1 MKSFTEI
8 KSILHEHSSELV
20 EHYGVTNLGVFGS
33 VVRGQAR
40 EGSDVDILA
49 DVPENMSL
57 LGIISV
63 ENYLSDL
70 LGMKVDF
77 IPRSDIRRE
86 LKIHILDE
94 AVTI

>member
-8 KSILHEHSSELV
+8 KSILNEHSSELL
-20 EHYGVTNLGVFGS
+20 ERYRITNLVVFGS
-33 VVRGQAR
+33 IVRGEAW

-70 LGMKVDF
+70 LGMKVDLN
-77 IPRSDIRRE
+77 P
-86 LKIHILDE
+86 
-94 AVTI
+94 